1 LGLIDR
7 LRRVARESKE
17 HMVAIPQKDGTVARF
32 PQSALKEAFLCNLE
46 RARGGE
52 HIPPEHP
59 LTTAIRDSTD
69 PKWQNT
75 FFSPVEVSDELPQD
89 LSE

>member
-1 LGLIDR
+1 LGLRDR
-7 LRRVARESKE
+7 LRKTERESKV
-17 HMVAIPQKDGTVARF
+17 HMVAISQKDGTVARF

-59 LTTAIRDSTD
+59 LTTAIKNSPD
-69 PKWQNT
+69 PKWQGT
-75 FFSPVEVSDELPQD
+75 FFSSPEVSDELPQE
-89 LSE
+89 LFE